1 MESIASAISNALRK
15 FINKAYIEE
24 EDVQELVR
32 ELQRALLRAD
42 VPVDLVLKFSEAV
55 KSKMKQKVPGISA
68 RELAISTIY
77 DELTK
82 LVGEN
87 PVEIKI
93 SSKPSRWLFVGI
105 QGYGKTTT
113 VAKVAYYYKKLGY
126 STCVICTDTYRPAAF
141 EQLKQLL
148 KDQDIPVFGNELEK
162 NPIKIFTNAMKEIEQ
177 KNLNPDIILI
187 DTAGRHKDEENLIRE
202 LQELVGEINPEA
214 VFLVLDAS
222 IGQRAKAQA
231 EAFNKV
237 AKVGYIILTKMDSS
251 AKGGG
256 ALAAV
261 SVTNAKVA
269 FIGTGEKISDL
280 EKFVPVEY
288 ASNLL
293 GMPDLK
299 NIVKKVSEIVN
310 VDRVKQISS
319 GKFTIEDFVFQLN
332 DLFKNDIYS
341 TVLKMIPG
349 ANKLPSNLK
358 EVTEEKARI
367 WLSIINSMNKEERQD
382 PSILNS
388 SRIRRIAKGSGRS
401 EKEVKELLEQYAK
414 SKKMIKRMRSY
425 RGLFSIDKK
434 IGYS

>member
-1 MESIASAISNALRK
+1 LESIASTISNALRK
-15 FINKAYIEE
+15 FINKAYVEE

-32 ELQRALLRAD
+32 ELQRALLKAD
-42 VPVDLVLKFSEAV
+42 VPVDLVLKFSETV
-55 KSKMKQKVPGISA
+55 KSKVKQKIPGIST
-68 RELAISTIY
+68 RELAVNTVY
-77 DELTK
+77 EELTK
-82 LVGEN
+82 LIGEN
-87 PVEIKI
+87 PAEIKI
-93 SSKPSRWLFVGI
+93 ATKPSKWLFVGI

-126 STCVICTDTYRPAAF
+126 SVCVVCTDTYRPAAF
-141 EQLKQLL
+141 DQLKQLL
-148 KDQDIPVFGNELEK
+148 KDQDIPVFGSEFEK
-162 NPIKIFTNAMKEIEQ
+162 NPIKIFTNAMKEIEE
-177 KNLNPDIILI
+177 KNLNPDLILI

-202 LQELVGEINPEA
+202 LQELVREINPEA

-222 IGQRAKAQA
+222 IGQRARTQA

-269 FIGTGEKISDL
+269 FVGTGEKISDL
-280 EKFVPVEY
+280 EKFVPIEY

-299 NIVKKVSEIVN
+299 SIIKKVSETIN
-310 VDRVKQISS
+310 IDRAKQISS

-332 DLFKNDIYS
+332 DLFKSDLYS

-349 ANKLPSNLK
+349 ADKLPRNLK
-358 EVTEEKARI
+358 EVTEEKAKI
-367 WLSIINSMNKEERQD
+367 WLSIVNSMNKEERQD
-382 PSILNS
+382 SSIINS
-388 SRIRRIAKGSGRS
+388 SRIRRIARGSGRS
-401 EKEVKELLEQYAK
+401 EKEVKELLEQYEK
-414 SKKMIKRMRSY
+414 SKKMVKRMRGY
-425 RGLFSIDKK
+425 RGLFPIDKE
-434 IGYS
+434 IGRS

>member
-1 MESIASAISNALRK
+1 MESIASTISNALRK
-15 FINKAYIEE
+15 FVNKAYVEE

-32 ELQRALLRAD
+32 ELQRALLKAD
-42 VPVDLVLKFSEAV
+42 VPVELVLKFSETV
-55 KSKMKQKVPGISA
+55 KSKAKQKVLGIST
-68 RELAISTIY
+68 RELAVNAVY
-77 DELTK
+77 EELTK
-82 LVGEN
+82 LIGEN

-93 SSKPSRWLFVGI
+93 TSKPSKWLFVGI

-126 STCVICTDTYRPAAF
+126 NVCVVCADTYRPAAF
-141 EQLKQLL
+141 DQLKQLL
-148 KDQDIPVFGNELEK
+148 KDQDVPVFGSEFEK
-162 NPIKIFTNAMKEIEQ
+162 NPIKIFASAIKEIEE
-177 KNLNPDIILI
+177 KNLNPDLILI
-187 DTAGRHKDEENLIRE
+187 DTAGRHKDEENLLKE
-202 LQELVGEINPEA
+202 LNELVRAINPEA

-222 IGQRAKAQA
+222 IGQRARTQA

-261 SVTNAKVA
+261 SATNAKVA
-269 FIGTGEKISDL
+269 FVGTGEKISDL

-299 NIVKKVSEIVN
+299 SIIKKVSETIN
-310 VDRVKQISS
+310 IDRAKQISS

-332 DLFKNDIYS
+332 ELFKSDLYS
-341 TVLKMIPG
+341 TVLKMLPG

-382 PSILNS
+382 PSIINS
-388 SRIRRIAKGSGRS
+388 SRIRRIARGSGRS
-401 EKEVKELLEQYAK
+401 EKEVKELLEQYEK
-414 SKKMIKRMRSY
+414 SKKMIKRMRGY
-425 RGLFSIDKK
+425 RGLFPIDKK
-434 IGYS
+434 IGRS

>member
-1 MESIASAISNALRK
+1 MESIASTISNALRR
-15 FINKAYIEE
+15 FVNKAYVEE

-55 KSKMKQKVPGISA
+55 KSKAKQKIPGIST
-68 RELAISTIY
+68 RELAVNAIY
-77 DELTK
+77 EELTK
-82 LVGEN
+82 LIGET

-93 SSKPSRWLFVGI
+93 TSKPSKWLFVGI

-126 STCVICTDTYRPAAF
+126 NVCVVCTDTYRPAAF
-141 EQLKQLL
+141 IQLKQLL
-148 KDQDIPVFGNELEK
+148 KDQDIPVFGSELEK
-162 NPIKIFTNAMKEIEQ
+162 NPKKIFTDAMKEIEQ

-187 DTAGRHKDEENLIRE
+187 DTAGRHKDEENLMKE
-202 LQELVGEINPEA
+202 LQEITREINPEI

-222 IGQRAKAQA
+222 IGQRARTQA

-237 AKVGYIILTKMDSS
+237 AKVGYIILSKMDSS

-269 FIGTGEKISDL
+269 FIGTGEKLSDL
-280 EKFVPVEY
+280 EKFVPIEY

-299 NIVKKVSEIVN
+299 SIIKKVSETIN
-310 VDRVKQISS
+310 LDKAKQISS

-332 DLFKNDIYS
+332 DMFKSDLYS

-349 ANKLPSNLK
+349 ANRLPSNLK
-358 EVTEEKARI
+358 EVTEEKVRI
-367 WLSIINSMNKEERQD
+367 WSSIINSMNKEERQD
-382 PSILNS
+382 PSIINS
-388 SRIRRIAKGSGRS
+388 SRIRRIARGSGRS
-401 EKEVKELLEQYAK
+401 EREVKELLEQYEK

-425 RGLFSIDKK
+425 RGLFSIDKE
-434 IGYS
+434 IRRP